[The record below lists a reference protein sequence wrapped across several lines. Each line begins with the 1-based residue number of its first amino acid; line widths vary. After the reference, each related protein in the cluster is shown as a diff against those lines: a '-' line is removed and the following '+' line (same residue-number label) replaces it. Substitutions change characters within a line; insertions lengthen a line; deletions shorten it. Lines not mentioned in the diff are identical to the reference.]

1 MIGRVLNLARK
12 ELLQLARSRLLVFLV
27 ILGPLA
33 ELLLVG
39 WGTSQAI
46 EHLPTAIVDLDQSRE
61 SRQLIQAL
69 ENSRDF
75 DITYYGYDQGE
86 VDHLLDQG
94 EVSVAVVIPHGFAAE
109 LIDPDRSAQVQV
121 ILDGSHFIVAAEAQ
135 GSAEA
140 AIANFQQS
148 IIAEQS
154 GWSETTGAIETSVRV
169 WFNETLSR
177 SVYVIPSEMTQMLI
191 FVTVALAAL
200 GIARERERGTL
211 EQLLIS
217 PLRSA
222 ELFIGKA
229 IPVVIVAFIEFILML
244 IIVTSLFHIPLQ
256 GSVAIL
262 LIFVFFYILVEL
274 GWGITISV
282 FSRTQMQALVLVFL
296 LIMVETIFSGYA
308 VPTESMPTVM
318 QWISNLFP
326 IKHFLVVFK
335 GIMVK
340 GAPISAFPVQLG
352 AIFMLGVGIW
362 TIAILS
368 LRRRRL
374 E

>member
-1 MIGRVLNLARK
+1 MIGRILNLARK

-61 SRQLIQAL
+61 SRQLVQAL
-69 ENSRDF
+69 ENRGDF
-75 DITYYGYDQGE
+75 DATYYCYDQGE

-94 EVSVAVVIPHGFAAE
+94 AVSVAVVIPHGFAAE
-109 LIDPDRSAQVQV
+109 LIDPNRSAQVQV
-121 ILDGSHFIVAAEAQ
+121 ILDGSHYIIAE
-135 GSAEA
+135 SAKSSSQA
-140 AIANFQQS
+140 AIAAFQQS
-148 IIAEQS
+148 IIAEQL
-154 GWSETTGAIETSVRV
+154 GWSETNGAVGTSVRF

-177 SVYVIPSEMTQMLI
+177 SLYVIPSEMTQLLI

-200 GIARERERGTL
+200 SIARERERGTL

-222 ELFIGKA
+222 EFFIGKA
-229 IPVVIVAFIEFILML
+229 IPVVMVAFIEFILML

-256 GSVAIL
+256 GSVPIL
-262 LIFVFFYILVEL
+262 LMFVFFYILVEL

-308 VPTESMPTVM
+308 VPIESMPTVM

-326 IKHFLVVFK
+326 LKHFLIVFK
-335 GIMVK
+335 GIMMK
-340 GAPISAFPVQLG
+340 GTPISAFPVQIG
-352 AIFMLGVGIW
+352 AIFLLGVGIW